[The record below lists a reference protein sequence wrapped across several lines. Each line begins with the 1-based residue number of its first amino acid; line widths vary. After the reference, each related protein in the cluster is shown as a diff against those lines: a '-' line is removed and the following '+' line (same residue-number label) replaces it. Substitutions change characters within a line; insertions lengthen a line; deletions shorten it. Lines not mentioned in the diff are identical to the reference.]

1 MPQAGDRDR
10 RRCAAGNGLRRSAS
24 RRTSSVKH
32 RSAELTVTLRILNQD
47 GQSAIPKNPREFVPR
62 RWRPH
67 IFDGDRMDRA
77 DYELGV
83 LSELSLA
90 QV

>member
-1 MPQAGDRDR
+1 MVFHTTAALQSRLSRGARHTLQR
-10 RRCAAGNGLRRSAS
+10 RQSLWKA
-24 RRTSSVKH
+24 V
-32 RSAELTVTLRILNQD
+32 ETLRILNQD